1 MPAEILGIGV
11 DVRTAAL
18 VEQLAAHVSLARLE
32 APSRPGVYREPPH
45 LQLEPVNERMQAI
58 FHVSP
63 DSGFPE
69 SEAVHGTHPGSL
81 DRDDL

>member
-1 MPAEILGIGV
+1 MPAEILGVGV

-18 VEQLAAHVSLARLE
+18 VEQLAAHAGALARLE

-58 FHVSP
+58 FHVEIA
-63 DSGFPE
+63 DSGFRVSQKQFMEREPRI
-69 SEAVHGTHPGSL
+69 A
-81 DRDDL
+81 